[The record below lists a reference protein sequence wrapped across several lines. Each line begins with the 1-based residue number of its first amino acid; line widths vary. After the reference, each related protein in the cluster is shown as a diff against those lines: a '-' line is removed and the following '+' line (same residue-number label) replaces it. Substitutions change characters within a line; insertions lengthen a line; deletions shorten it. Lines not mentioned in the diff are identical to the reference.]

1 MPPHRLQLS
10 SLERGGVSYLTTCRT
25 DEIEFRDGTI
35 QGLTLII
42 CPAFDTVQGRQLNLK
57 EKFVLAT
64 KFKGGSRNERHEHG
78 LPDEACIEYRID
90 GHV

>member
-1 MPPHRLQLS
+1 MLVTSRHAVRMKWNSVTALSNIRRL
-10 SLERGGVSYLTTCRT
+10 
-25 DEIEFRDGTI
+25 
-35 QGLTLII
+35 GLTLII
-42 CPAFDTVQGRQLNLK
+42 CPAFDTVQGHQLNLK